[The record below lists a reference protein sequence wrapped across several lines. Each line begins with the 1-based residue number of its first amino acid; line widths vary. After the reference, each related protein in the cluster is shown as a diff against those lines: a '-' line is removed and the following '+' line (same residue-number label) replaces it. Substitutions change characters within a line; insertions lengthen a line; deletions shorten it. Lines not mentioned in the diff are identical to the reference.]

1 MQRSTSCLRRAAQ
14 RASVTSVAAAT
25 VIVVAS
31 AGALHGASQSQT
43 TRESRRIEME
53 TRQRDLWNLERA
65 NRKPSDRKRD
75 ERPAYQQVKE
85 DFEKLQHGSY
95 NLLGV
100 AASAPALDYERIQE
114 EAAEVRKRAGRLMST
129 LMLPEPERGQKPKK
143 GDEAPAS
150 SDLRADIA
158 ALDELVRSFVWNPI
172 FQQSGIVDV
181 ENSTKARRD
190 LDRIIRLSEQIRKSA
205 EGAGKSAGKN

>member
-1 MQRSTSCLRRAAQ
+1 MQRSTNCLRRAAQ
-14 RASVTSVAAAT
+14 RVSVTSVAAAT
-25 VIVVAS
+25 LIVLA
-31 AGALHGASQSQT
+31 AGPLHGASQSPT

-85 DFEKLQHGSY
+85 DFEKLQLGSY

-114 EAAEVRKRAGRLMST
+114 EAAEVRKRAGRLLST
-129 LMLPEPERGQKPKK
+129 LMLPEPEKGQKLKK
-143 GDEAPAS
+143 GDEAHAPG
-150 SDLRADIA
+150 DLRANIV

-205 EGAGKSAGKN
+205 EGAGKSASKN